1 MSKLNLPNEIINLI
15 FSYMGNS
22 PVNQLM
28 KTEIRKWKQINKKY
42 RERFYKNYFSITNE
56 RIAKIKKRIWNLTR
70 YSRKFD
76 NQIQQMVWVKHQY
89 QNMSFQERI
98 GTKED
103 IKKRDKEY
111 EDLKFKHRSLLK
123 KERR

>member
-1 MSKLNLPNEIINLI
+1 MSKLYLPNEILNLI
-15 FSYMGNS
+15 FSYLGNN

-42 RERFYKNYFSITNE
+42 RERFYKNYFSMTNE
-56 RIAKIKKRIWNLTR
+56 RIAKITKRNWNLTR
-70 YSRKFD
+70 YSCEFD
-76 NQIQQMVWVKHQY
+76 NQILQMVWVKHQY

-98 GTKED
+98 GTKEE
-103 IKKRDKEY
+103 IKKRNKEY

-123 KERR
+123 KEKW